1 MAAPL
6 RARLGSQVP
15 GSNPFRQVPSGN
27 GQQPQRWLEG
37 QHASPP
43 GNALSDRAQTNE
55 LINRVFGADDEQ
67 KRNALLNAAKLGNFV
82 HMMELLRQHPHLVNT
97 QGYTGWAVVHQVAF
111 HGPSEGLVRSL
122 VALGARLDLKTH
134 DGETAAQILQR
145 HFPNSTVQMS
155 GANNENLLLEPGKA
169 VIVCLPCGTRKGV
182 VVAVYNDEKQVE
194 IQTTDGVEQEM
205 RRLQQ
210 WRVIPARTPQIK
222 KEEELSGGHLCHV
235 CPTIVPT
242 GWKLSPDC
250 RTVHPLCAECAVNY
264 FWAQYTQFVVPF
276 KCPYCPALVSIAE
289 RADGTI
295 TPGLRRAVERA
306 WPPGSQLQRPLTEIT
321 FNKFVE
327 NVAERLR
334 GMADDDG
341 MLHTEEMLRLLA
353 ITPRGTVNY
362 CDVKD
367 APLRRACPRCGVT
380 IEYESECKHMTCV
393 KCKHK
398 FCFLCLRDRAEH
410 DSDAYRW
417 DIGFACPVAPIQTAI
432 PQ

>member
-155 GANNENLLLEPGKA
+155 GANSDTLALQVGMR
-169 VIVCLPCGTRKGV
+169 VVFCLPSESAMKGV
-182 VVAVYNDEKQVE
+182 VVAVFKDEVE
-194 IQTTDGVEQEM
+194 VQTGNNGARYRVQK
-205 RRLQQ
+205 
-210 WRVIPARTPQIK
+210 WRVIPARTPQA
-222 KEEELSGGHLCHV
+222 EEDDQRILGGHV
-235 CPTIVPT
+235 CSICLTIVPA
-242 GWKLSPDC
+242 GWKMSADC
-250 RTVHPLCAECAVNY
+250 PTDHPLCADCAVNY
-264 FWAQYTQFVVPF
+264 FWAQHTQFKLPL
-276 KCPYCPALVSIAE
+276 KCPFCPALVSL
-289 RADGTI
+289 TI
-295 TPGLRRAVERA
+295 MPGLKRAVERA
-306 WPPGSQLQRPLTEIT
+306 WPPGSQQHTPLTTIT
-321 FNKFVE
+321 FDQFVE
-327 NVAERLR
+327 NVAERLQ
-334 GMADDDG
+334 GMNADSG
-341 MLHTEEMLRLLA
+341 KLHTKEMLRLLKN
-353 ITPRGTVNY
+353 TPCGLIGY
-362 CDVKD
+362 CDVEG
-367 APLRRACPRCGVT
+367 APLRRACPHCGII
-380 IEYESECKHMTCV
+380 IEYESECKHMTCT
-393 KCKHK
+393 KCNHK
-398 FCFLCLRDRAEH
+398 FCFLCLQDQSQH
-410 DSDAYRW
+410 DKETW
-417 DIGFACPVAPIQTAI
+417 GIGYQCPIAPIQTRI
-432 PQ
+432 PP